1 MASRINLSRL
11 NRLHIRLMTLLSLMI
26 DRIFTVRDIHTAL
39 RKTLLWSLIIA
50 VVAVVATQAM
60 YEVFLPDIMAEY
72 GTQLR
77 IFAFLLTLAISVPFV
92 GLFSIVMLRMG
103 SFNSQLREMARRD
116 GLTGLLN
123 RTALQDII
131 RRRGQEPRSEEE
143 EEDAL
148 ILIDIDHFKMIN
160 DTHGH
165 AAGDHVLRMVAVSIA
180 GNVFER
186 DHTARIGGEEFAVFL
201 LGAGASGAVKAAE
214 RIRAALEEN
223 KTYYEGNIIRVTA
236 SLGGALFPREASYN
250 TIFQGADFALYRA
263 KRSGRNQCEFNGLP
277 AIWQSRKNPDAV
289 GDSNAA

>member
-1 MASRINLSRL
+1 MN
-11 NRLHIRLMTLLSLMI
+11 LLSWMI
-26 DRIFTVRDIHTAL
+26 DRIFTVRDMQTAF

-50 VVAVVATQAM
+50 FVAAIATQAM
-60 YEVFLPDIMAEY
+60 YEMFMPDIMAEY
-72 GTQLR
+72 ATQLR

-92 GLFSIVMLRMG
+92 GLFSVVMLRMG
-103 SFNSQLREMARRD
+103 AFNSQLREMARRD

-131 RRRGQEPRSEEE
+131 RKRAFDSRHDDE

-148 ILIDIDHFKMIN
+148 ILIDIDHFKAIN

-165 AAGDHVLRMVAVSIA
+165 AAGDHVLRMVSVSIA

-186 DHTARIGGEEFAVFL
+186 DHVARIGGEEFAVFL
-201 LGAGASGAVKAAE
+201 LGAGASGAVNAAE

-236 SLGGALFPREASYN
+236 SLGGALFPQEASYH

-277 AIWQSRKNPDAV
+277 SIWKSQKSPEAVDDSDA
-289 GDSNAA
+289 A

>member
-1 MASRINLSRL
+1 MNLL
-11 NRLHIRLMTLLSLMI
+11 AWMI
-26 DRIFTVRDIHTAL
+26 DRIFTVRDVQTAF

-50 VVAVVATQAM
+50 FVAVVATQAM
-60 YEVFLPDIMAEY
+60 YNLFFPDIMAEY
-72 GTQLR
+72 GTRLR
-77 IFAFLLTLAISVPFV
+77 VFGFLLTLAIAMPFV
-92 GLFSIVMLRMG
+92 GLFSVVALRM
-103 SFNSQLREMARRD
+103 SAFNSQLREMARRD

-131 RRRGQEPRSEEE
+131 RKRAGDPRHEEE

-148 ILIDIDHFKMIN
+148 ILIDIDHFKAIN

-186 DHTARIGGEEFAVFL
+186 DHVARIGGEEFAVFL
-201 LGAGASGAVKAAE
+201 LGAGASGAVNAAE

-236 SLGGALFPREASYN
+236 SLGGALFPQKASYH

-277 AIWQSRKNPDAV
+277 SIWKSQKSADAL
-289 GDSNAA
+289 DDFDAA

>member
-1 MASRINLSRL
+1 VASRINLSRL

-60 YEVFLPDIMAEY
+60 YEVFLPEIMAEY

-77 IFAFLLTLAISVPFV
+77 VFAFLLTLAISVPFV

-131 RRRGQEPRSEEE
+131 RRRGQEPRGEEE

-186 DHTARIGGEEFAVFL
+186 DHAARIGGEEFAVFL

>member
-1 MASRINLSRL
+1 MNLL
-11 NRLHIRLMTLLSLMI
+11 AWMI
-26 DRIFTVRDIHTAL
+26 DRIFTVRDVQAAF

-50 VVAVVATQAM
+50 FVAVVATQAM
-60 YEVFLPDIMAEY
+60 YHLFFPDIMAVY
-72 GTQLR
+72 GTRLR
-77 IFAFLLTLAISVPFV
+77 VFAFLLTLAIAVPFV
-92 GLFSIVMLRMG
+92 GLFFLVAMRM
-103 SFNSQLREMARRD
+103 SVFNSQLKEMARRD

-123 RTALQDII
+123 RTALQDLI
-131 RRRGQEPRSEEE
+131 RKRAVDTRHEEE

-148 ILIDIDHFKMIN
+148 ILIDIDHFKAIN

-186 DHTARIGGEEFAVFL
+186 DHVARIGGEEFAVFL
-201 LGAGASGAVKAAE
+201 LGAGASGAVNAAE

-236 SLGGALFPREASYN
+236 SLGGALFPQKASYH

-277 AIWQSRKNPDAV
+277 SIWKSEKGAGALDDFDA
-289 GDSNAA
+289 A